1 MGVELK
7 RLSEQVMVI
16 TGASSGIGLATARRA
31 ASKGAKVILS
41 ARNKDALDEAVADI
55 RRKGG
60 RVAAFAC
67 DMADNGA
74 AEELATFAV
83 ETFGRIDTW
92 VNNAATS
99 MLATLEK
106 VSLEEHR
113 RVFDV
118 GYFGYVQGSMAALP
132 HLQEHGGALVNVG
145 SILSNRAVPLQGAYS
160 AMKAAVMAFTDSL
173 RMELEMKAAPVSIT
187 LIKPSAMDTMYI
199 EHARNKLGKPAAPPP
214 PPSVLYDPELAAKA
228 ICFAAEHPRRSL
240 TVGGAGLLLTAAAP
254 MQPRLSDLFL
264 EEMLDAEGQTGDEPP
279 ASAAHDNLFQPRED
293 GRTNSN
299 QRRKPRKH
307 SLYLEAQMHP
317 GKAAAITAGS
327 AALLATAGAWLFGR
341 ERPPRK

>member
-31 ASKGAKVILS
+31 ASKGANVVLS
-41 ARNKDALDEAVADI
+41 ARNSEALEEAADDI
-55 RRKGG
+55 RRRGG
-60 RVAAFAC
+60 RAATFAC
-67 DMADNGA
+67 DMAEQGA

-83 ETFGRIDTW
+83 DTFHRIDTW

-99 MLATLEK
+99 MLATLDR
-106 VSLEEHR
+106 VSLDEHR

-132 HLQEHGGALVNVG
+132 RLQTQGGALINVG

-173 RMELEMKAAPVSIT
+173 RMELEMKAAPVSVT
-187 LIKPSAMDTMYI
+187 LIKPSATDTMYI
-199 EHARNKLGKPAAPPP
+199 EHARNKLGKPATAPP
-214 PPSVLYDPELAAKA
+214 PPSVLYDPELVAKA

-264 EEMLDAEGQTGDEPP
+264 EEMLDVEGQTGDEPP
-279 ASAAHDNLFQPRED
+279 APAAHDNLFEARAD

-299 QRRKPRKH
+299 QSRKPRKH

-317 GKAAAITAGS
+317 GKAAAIAAGG
-327 AALLATAGAWLFGR
+327 AALLATAGAWILGR
-341 ERPPRK
+341 DRREA

>member
-1 MGVELK
+1 MSIQLK
-7 RLSEQVMVI
+7 RLSEQVIVI

-31 ASKGAKVILS
+31 ASKGARVILS
-41 ARNKDALDEAVADI
+41 ARNNEALEEAVAEI
-55 RRKGG
+55 RRGGG
-60 RVAAFAC
+60 RAAAFAC
-67 DMADNGA
+67 DMAEQGA
-74 AEELATFAV
+74 AERLATFAA
-83 ETFGRIDTW
+83 ETFGRVDTW

-99 MLATLEK
+99 MLATLET

-132 HLQEHGGALVNVG
+132 RLQEQGGALINVG

-173 RMELEMKAAPVSIT
+173 RMELEMKAAPISVT
-187 LIKPSAMDTMYI
+187 LIKPSAIDSMYI

-214 PPSVLYDPELAAKA
+214 PPSVLYDPELVAKA

-264 EEMLDAEGQTGDEPP
+264 QEMLDADGQTGDEPP
-279 ASAAHDNLFQPRED
+279 APAAHDNLFEARAD

-299 QRRKPRKH
+299 QSRKPRKH

-317 GKAAAITAGS
+317 GTAVVIAAGG

-341 ERPPRK
+341 EKPSRK